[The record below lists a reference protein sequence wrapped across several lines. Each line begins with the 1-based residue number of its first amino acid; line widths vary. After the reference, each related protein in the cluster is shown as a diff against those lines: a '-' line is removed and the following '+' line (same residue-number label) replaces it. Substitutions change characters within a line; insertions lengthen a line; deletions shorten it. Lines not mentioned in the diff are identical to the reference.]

1 MAGSP
6 FSSPRG
12 PSDGTFRRGGAVARP
27 GKTHPAGRASGATER
42 ADGPAE
48 RTKSPAPPERAGHPT
63 KKDRSPTCEEAVPV
77 NFLFVRPGRRYF
89 FLVVTT
95 TTPRAPFSP

>member
-27 GKTHPAGRASGATER
+27 GKTHPAGRASGAAER

-48 RTKSPAPPERAGHPT
+48 RTKSPAPPERAWHPT
-63 KKDRSPTCEEAVPV
+63 KNDSEKIEEIRILKGKAAEEAYGEKGARGVV
-77 NFLFVRPGRRYF
+77 
-89 FLVVTT
+89 VVTT
-95 TTPRAPFSP
+95 KKK